1 MAPEPCQHFKRVSGV
16 VKLDFARPDALDG
29 PIYSGAVS
37 VGVCEDCGH
46 IELYAKLHHLL
57 DDWLRKT

>member
-1 MAPEPCQHFKRVSGV
+1 MASESCQHSKRISAV
-16 VKLDFARPDALDG
+16 VKLDFVRPNALDG

-37 VGVCEDCGH
+37 VVICEGCGH

-57 DDWLRKT
+57 SDWLQKT